1 MSTTPVTPDDDLIW
15 AVRTFIYEHFVAT
28 ARTPHVT
35 QIAVH
40 FALPLAEAEGV
51 LHALHDR
58 HALFLEPGTT
68 EIQLANPFSAIP
80 TNFITEANG
89 QRYWANCAWDS
100 FGVIVAVGAGE
111 GVVHAQCAGDGLP
124 LTVRVEN
131 GQVIDN
137 GAVAHVLVPFQHWYD
152 DLVFT

>member
-1 MSTTPVTPDDDLIW
+1 MSTIPATPADDLIW
-15 AVRTFIYEHFVAT
+15 AVRTFIYEHFVAA
-28 ARTPHVT
+28 ARAPHAT
-35 QIAVH
+35 QIAAH
-40 FALPLAEAEGV
+40 FVLTQAEAEEV
-51 LHALHDR
+51 LYALHDR

-68 EIQLANPFSAIP
+68 EIRLANPFSAIP

-100 FGVIVAVGAGE
+100 LGVIVAVGAGE
-111 GVVHAQCAGDGLP
+111 GIVHAQCADDGQP

-131 GQVIDN
+131 GQVVDH
-137 GAVAHVLVPFQHWYD
+137 GALAHVLVPFQHWYD